1 MNARTLRL
9 RAALD
14 RWFAV
19 AIVVLLLGAAV
30 GAWVS
35 YTTYVAPGTHQEQRT
50 VDEWYLEGS
59 FSHRATVTGAAT
71 ETPFEPGTIVEE
83 RDAYFL
89 RVMPVL
95 DGELHVEYG
104 GGDEPIDLS
113 VDRRLIVRSV
123 DSVTGGDD
131 ATVFWDRSTSFGTI
145 ETTVR
150 PNEAAVVPYRVNVT
164 ETIRDART
172 VNERLGSPGRIQMA
186 VQMTVAAT
194 RASDDPPSRLAFRLP
209 IETDSSVYRV
219 PSEPRTET
227 FSRTKPVTVP
237 NDPESTAEYGGP
249 VLLFASLVAV
259 AGLGT
264 ARFRGTLRVS
274 PAEQAWLAYRND
286 RADFD
291 EWIATIRL
299 PEAVKTYPIA
309 EADALSDLVDFAIDT
324 NNGVLESPDDRT
336 YHVVHDGCLYRFEAP
351 PTPDE
356 DSAASRSKSSG
367 TSRPRVGEA
376 SAEVDTAATGESSRA
391 TSDSTEGVSSS
402 LRKEDLPGDETSPVG
417 SVTAEQEWPEQ
428 ANED

>member
-14 RWFAV
+14 RWFTV
-19 AIVVLLLGAAV
+19 AIVLLLLGAAV
-30 GAWVS
+30 GAWVT
-35 YTTYVAPGTHQEQRT
+35 YAAYVAPGTHQEQRT

-59 FSHRATVTGAAT
+59 FSHRAEVTGAAI
-71 ETPFEPGTIVEE
+71 ETPFEPGTTVED

-89 RVMPVL
+89 SVMPVL
-95 DGELHVEYG
+95 DGELSVEYG
-104 GGDEPIDLS
+104 GEDEPVDLG
-113 VDRRLIVRSV
+113 VHRHLVVRSV
-123 DSVTGGDD
+123 DSVTSGEEP
-131 ATVFWDRSTSFGTI
+131 TVFWEQSTSLGTF
-145 ETTVR
+145 ETAVR
-150 PNEAAVVPYRVNVT
+150 PNEAATVPYRVNVT
-164 ETIRDART
+164 EAIRDART
-172 VNERLGSPGRIQMA
+172 VNERLGSPGRIQMS
-186 VQMTVAAT
+186 VQMTVTAT
-194 RASDDPPSRLAFRLP
+194 RASDDAPSRLAFRLP
-209 IETDSSVYRV
+209 IEMDSTVYRV
-219 PSEPRTET
+219 RSEPRTET
-227 FSRTKPVTVP
+227 FARTKTVAVP
-237 NDPESTAEYGGP
+237 NDPGSRSKYGGP
-249 VLLFASLVAV
+249 ILLVASLGAV
-259 AGLGT
+259 AGLGV
-264 ARFRGTLRVS
+264 ARLRGTLQVS
-274 PAEQAWLAYRND
+274 SAEREWLAYLND

-336 YHVVHDGCLYRFEAP
+336 YHVVHGGCLYRFEAP

-356 DSAASRSKSSG
+356 ASAASRSKSSG
-367 TSRPRVGEA
+367 TSRPRVDEA

-391 TSDSTEGVSSS
+391 TSDSAEGVSSS